1 MAIKV
6 GIPRGL
12 FYYRYYPLWKTFLEE
27 LGADVVL
34 SDHTNKRILDEG
46 VKSCVDEAC
55 LPVKVFHGHVLNL
68 KDRVDYLF
76 IPRLTSI
83 SKDEYICPKI
93 GGIPDM
99 VKNTIKGL
107 PQIID
112 TEINVRRS
120 HKNMW
125 KAVMEIGSYFSDNKF
140 QIRKAYNKA
149 QKVQD
154 MYDGA
159 VRKGRLPSDILNSFQ
174 GDNTNFSLIRMDEN
188 PDRMDVSLNRADVN
202 PNRNDVR
209 ANHGSMQRGQ
219 SLLNILV
226 IGHPYNLYDSYINMD
241 LVKKLRNNGVNL
253 ITVDMQDE
261 STINKKASFL
271 NKPMFWNFGRLAIGT
286 AMHMLEK
293 GNIDGIIYLMS
304 FGCGVDSFVC
314 DLTEKRVKRMSTIP
328 FIVLTIDEHS
338 GEAGMNT
345 RVEAFIDMI
354 RWRKKDESNI
364 SALR

>member
-27 LGADVVL
+27 LGVDIVL
-34 SDHTNKRILDEG
+34 SDQTNKHILDEG

-83 SKDEYICPKI
+83 SKNEYICPKI
-93 GGIPDM
+93 GGLPDM
-99 VKNTIKGL
+99 VRNTIKDL

-112 TEINVRRS
+112 TEINIRRS
-120 HKNMW
+120 EKNIW
-125 KAVMEIGSYFSDNKF
+125 KAVKEIGSYFSDNKI
-140 QIRKAYNKA
+140 QIKKAYNKA
-149 QKVQD
+149 QKIQNMFD
-154 MYDGA
+154 SA
-159 VRKGRLPSDILNSFQ
+159 VRAGRLPSDILDYSVKA
-174 GDNTNFSLIRMDEN
+174 SC
-188 PDRMDVSLNRADVN
+188 
-202 PNRNDVR
+202 
-209 ANHGSMQRGQ
+209 GSAQKGQ
-219 SLLNILV
+219 SLLNILI

-253 ITVDMQDE
+253 ITVEMQDE
-261 STINKKASFL
+261 SIINKKTVSL
-271 NKPMFWNFGRLAIGT
+271 NKPMFWNFGRLAMGT
-286 AMHMLEK
+286 AMHILEQ
-293 GNIDGIIYLMS
+293 GDIDGIIYLMS
-304 FGCGVDSFVC
+304 FGCGIDSFVC
-314 DLTEKRVKRMSTIP
+314 DLIEKRVRRLSTIP
-328 FIVLTIDEHS
+328 FIILTIDEHS

-354 RWRKKDESNI
+354 KWRKKDESNI

>member
-1 MAIKV
+1 VTKKV

-34 SDHTNKRILDEG
+34 SDHTNKHILDEG

-83 SKDEYICPKI
+83 SKYEYICPKI
-93 GGIPDM
+93 GGLPDM
-99 VKNTIKGL
+99 IRNTIKGL
-107 PQIID
+107 PKIID
-112 TEINVRRS
+112 TEINIRRS
-120 HKNMW
+120 QKNMW
-125 KAVMEIGSYFSDNKF
+125 KAVMEIGGYFSDNKF

-149 QKVQD
+149 QKMQD
-154 MYDGA
+154 MFDCAIREGMF
-159 VRKGRLPSDILNSFQ
+159 PSDILNSFQ
-174 GDNTNFSLIRMDEN
+174 GTKANFNSNRRDE
-188 PDRMDVSLNRADVN
+188 
-202 PNRNDVR
+202 
-209 ANHGSMQRGQ
+209 GQ
-219 SLLNILV
+219 FLLNILI

-253 ITVDMQDE
+253 ITVEMQDE
-261 STINKKASFL
+261 NIINKKTEFL
-271 NKPMFWNFGRLAIGT
+271 NKPMFWNFGRLAMDT
-286 AMHMLEK
+286 VMHMLE
-293 GNIDGIIYLMS
+293 NYDIDGIIYLMS

-314 DLTEKRVKRMSTIP
+314 DLIEKRVKRMSTIP